1 MRILDRYLI
10 RETLGPFALGL
21 VLFTFLIAIQ
31 PMLSTAETLI
41 SKGTP
46 LPTVGYL
53 LLTLLPHAL
62 GLTIPMAFLAGVVMA
77 LGRLSGDRE
86 AVALLACGVSP
97 LRLLRPVVLL
107 ASVAAGA
114 TLWILISVM
123 PDANQTF
130 VETVYQLTQKM
141 AAQDIKPRMF
151 YEGFTGKVILIED
164 RAPSGDWKNVLVAD
178 TTQPG
183 RPVVQLAT
191 GGRLVVDDTNRLVNI
206 VLSRVS
212 GYKPLEDDGA
222 YQLQQAGESVT
233 QIDPG
238 KVFETKGPDR
248 DLNAMTLAQL
258 DEAAATKVAAGLSPH
273 NEIMFK
279 QQRFAFPVACLVFAL
294 IGLALGLHTRK
305 EGKLGGFVIGIAVI
319 MAYYGIMAIFEGRAK
334 AGQFPAFWARW
345 MPNVVLG
352 VVGIGL
358 IVWRMTG
365 TRRGLEV
372 RLPSSLVSRLPV
384 AVQKWLPGSAPGQ
397 DGRAGALPMS
407 NRAGSPVILVIRIP
421 HFGLWRPRLIDLYVA
436 GRYLRTVSLAFFG
449 LLSLYYIVEFVDMSE
464 KIQKGNATMAM
475 VMEYFYYATPTFAYF
490 VVPLAILVAVLTT
503 FGGLTRTNELT
514 VMRACGVSLYRVAI
528 PVLLFASIWSGMLFV
543 LEDRVLAHTQ
553 RRAEALKDV
562 IRDRPQRTF
571 NIANK
576 NWLNGRDGR
585 KYYYSVY
592 DVRNKTLFQL
602 SVFDIARD
610 PYRMREHTYASQ
622 VVFRDGQWVATDGWV
637 QAFATNGRVRR
648 TAFDEKIL
656 TLEDPKDFGTEQVEA
671 SMMNYTELSDYVTR
685 LSESGFSIA
694 EHQVE
699 LHRKVAFPF
708 VTLVMTLIAV
718 PFGVTTGRR
727 GALYGIGLALVL
739 AVSYLLATTIFIAF
753 GAAALLPP
761 ALAAWAPNIL
771 FAAGALTLVLTVRT

>member
-10 RETLGPFALGL
+10 RETLGPFTLGL

-31 PMLSTAETLI
+31 PMLAAAETLI

-86 AVALLACGVSP
+86 AVAMLACGVSP
-97 LRLLRPVVLL
+97 LRLLRPVVVL
-107 ASVAAGA
+107 ATFAAGA
-114 TLWILISVM
+114 TFWVLISVM

-130 VETVYQLTQKM
+130 VEVTYRLTQKM

-164 RAPSGDWKNVLVAD
+164 RLPGGEWKNVLVAD

-183 RPVVQLAT
+183 RPTVQLANS
-191 GGRLVVDDTNRLVNI
+191 GRLVVDDENRLVNI
-206 VLSRVS
+206 VLGGVS
-212 GYKPLEDDGA
+212 GYKPLVEDGS
-222 YQLQQAGESVT
+222 YQLQRAGESVT

-238 KVFETKGPDR
+238 RVFNAKGPDR
-248 DLNAMTLAQL
+248 ELNAMSLAQL
-258 DEAAATKVAAGLSPH
+258 DEAAAAKVAAGLSPH
-273 NEIMFK
+273 NEIMYK
-279 QQRFAFPVACLVFAL
+279 QQRFSFPVACLVFAM

-305 EGKLGGFVIGIAVI
+305 EGKLAGFVIGIVVI
-319 MAYYGIMAIFEGRAK
+319 MAYYGIMAVFEGMAK
-334 AGQFPAFWARW
+334 AGQFPALWARW
-345 MPNVVLG
+345 MPNLILG
-352 VVGIGL
+352 VVGVGL
-358 IVWRMTG
+358 LIWRMSG
-365 TRRGLEV
+365 TRRGLELRV
-372 RLPSSLVSRLPV
+372 PAAIAGRLPAPVQTWLGAAPATNQSSEVLKPSRPGGPV
-384 AVQKWLPGSAPGQ
+384 V
-397 DGRAGALPMS
+397 
-407 NRAGSPVILVIRIP
+407 LVIRIP
-421 HFGLWRPRLIDLYVA
+421 HFGLWRPRLIDLYVL

-464 KIQKGNATMAM
+464 KIQKGNATMGM

-490 VVPLAILVAVLTT
+490 VVPLSILVAVLTT

-514 VMRACGVSLYRVAI
+514 VMRACGVSLYRVAV
-528 PVLLFASIWSGMLFV
+528 PLLLFASIWSGMLFL

-553 RRAEALKDV
+553 RHAEALKDV

-571 NIANK
+571 NIANR
-576 NWLNGRDGR
+576 NWLNGRDGK
-585 KYYYSVY
+585 KYYYAVY

-602 SVFDIARD
+602 SVFDITRD
-610 PYRMREHTYASQ
+610 PYRLREHTYAAQ
-622 VVFRDGQWVATDGWV
+622 VVFRNGEWVATDGWV
-637 QAFATNGRVRR
+637 QSFSANGRVRR
-648 TAFDEKIL
+648 TAFTEKVL
-656 TLEDPKDFGTEQVEA
+656 ALAEPKDFGTEQIEA
-671 SMMNYTELSDYVTR
+671 SMMNYVELRDYISR
-685 LSESGFSIA
+685 LGESGFSIA

-699 LHRKVAFPF
+699 LHRKIAFPF

-739 AVSYLLATTIFIAF
+739 AVSYLLVSTIFIAF
-753 GAAALLPP
+753 GTAAMLPP
-761 ALAAWAPNIL
+761 AMAAWAPNIL
-771 FAAGALTLVLTVRT
+771 FAAGALALVLTVRT